1 VAKRIRL
8 KDRIAQNESL
18 CKSEDYQKALDLAE
32 SGKFTEAL
40 DVLEKFQ
47 QSSPRNAELMNDIGA
62 ILHCMH
68 RSDEAIEYFQKANE
82 LQPRSAEILWN
93 LSETYLAEGQ
103 PQKAAELFDEMNEL
117 GILNAE
123 VLTRASEKLVNA
135 GNLQLAVDT
144 LKKSLEISP
153 GQPRIPEMIEMISSQ
168 IEKNKNSD

>member
-1 VAKRIRL
+1 VAKRIKL

-18 CKSEDYQKALDLAE
+18 CKSDDYQKALDLAE
-32 SGKFTEAL
+32 SGKFNEAL
-40 DVLEKFQ
+40 DALKNFQ
-47 QSSPRNAELMNDIGA
+47 DSSPKNAELLNDIGA

-68 RSDEAIEYFQKANE
+68 RSHEAIEYFLKANN

-93 LSETYLAEGQ
+93 LSETYLAEDQ
-103 PQKAAELFDEMNEL
+103 PQKAAELFDEMQDL

-123 VLTRASEKLVNA
+123 VLTRTSEKLVNA

-153 GQPRIPEMIEMISSQ
+153 DQPRIHEMIETISSQ
-168 IEKNKNSD
+168 IKNKNSD